1 MPKLM
6 KYFLFFVFALLFNA
20 AIGVGAENKLSKEAD
35 SLSENTAVENVV
47 DVEFSYE
54 EAKEKVEA
62 INQNLQEN
70 ISKEEIDAYVAELSK
85 IETALAKRRDNIER
99 EAKYL
104 QKQLE
109 ALTSNPEEVED
120 EAITKQ
126 REEIS
131 QNLAAQNKI
140 IKESDLLIIQIED
153 LTVKILNLRNQKIYG
168 DLLTK
173 QSAFINPVVFFNG
186 VKAYMIFFWD
196 VVKSPV
202 DWYENLPVSQRSYA
216 LFSIVAMFFI
226 LMVALIMA
234 IMLRRFIL
242 RNWGYKADI
251 TKPTFNRKL
260 VAAVAVAI
268 ARGLIFMF
276 LIIGCIIWME
286 STKIFEGSFLDTV
299 LMTTAFWTLLV
310 IVESTVSR
318 VTFAPKF
325 PQWRLL
331 NISTEKA
338 ARFTKMIFFYI
349 LCNATALIQVYI
361 AKYAEYPPETQHF
374 LIIISCA
381 VTAFFLMWFAK
392 IAFDSSKPEQTE
404 QPEPAEQVEEDG
416 SDGKLKMLMFSYVF
430 CTLTFVASLFGYPE
444 LSLFIL
450 RRIVLSLILCGLFE
464 VFRRSLIDIMYK
476 IILHLPIMK
485 KYKNSKK
492 TSNKINFWLKA
503 IINPILGLVFI
514 FSFLNLW
521 ELPGDFMLLAIKK
534 LLFGF
539 KIGGIQISLIAI
551 ILGIV
556 VFFCSLTVMRIIK
569 NKLANNLL
577 ASVDMDDGIK
587 HSLISGVSFVGFIIS
602 ILLAIV
608 SMGIDLTSLAFI
620 AGALSVGIGF
630 GLQDVIKNLVAGIII
645 LLERPFRVG
654 DWVIMNGEE
663 GKSKQ
668 INIRSTEMETF
679 KRSSVI
685 IPNATLLSSSV
696 TNLTHGD
703 NMSRQ
708 SIKVGVSYSSD
719 PEKVK
724 QILLDCVKENKDVLK
739 IPAPYVLFTDFGASS
754 LDFEVRF
761 YVRNLWESWSAPSD
775 LRYKI
780 FKKFAENGIEI
791 PFNQLVVYNGDK
803 ANEMRELAN
812 EQEIVK
818 SEK

>member
-1 MPKLM
+1 MLKFM
-6 KYFLFFVFALLFNA
+6 KYFLSVLFAFSLNVSSALSEENT
-20 AIGVGAENKLSKEAD
+20 VLAEA
-35 SLSENTAVENVV
+35 ENTANETIVADEL
-47 DVEFSYE
+47 SYE
-54 EAKEKVEA
+54 EAKAKVEA
-62 INQNLQEN
+62 IAQALQEN
-70 ISKEEIDAYVAELSK
+70 ISKEDIDAYVAELSK
-85 IETALAKRRDNIER
+85 IEGTLTKKRDSIEHD
-99 EAKYL
+99 AKYL

-109 ALTSNPEEVED
+109 ALTLNPQEVED
-120 EAITKQ
+120 ESITKQ

-140 IKESDLLIIQIED
+140 VKEADLLIIQIED

-168 DLLTK
+168 DLITK
-173 QSAFINPVVFFNG
+173 QSAFINPVVFFSG

-196 VVKSPV
+196 VVKSPL
-202 DWYENLPVSQRSYA
+202 DWYDNIPESQRSYA
-216 LFSIVAMFFI
+216 LFSIIAMVFI
-226 LMVALIMA
+226 LMIALIMA

-251 TKPTFNRKL
+251 TEPTFNRKL
-260 VAAVAVAI
+260 VAAFAVAI
-268 ARGLIFMF
+268 ARGLIYMF
-276 LIIGCIIWME
+276 LIGGCIIWMT

-299 LMTTAFWTLLV
+299 LMATAWWSLMV
-310 IVESTVSR
+310 IVESTASR

-331 NISTEKA
+331 NVTTEKA
-338 ARFTKMIFFYI
+338 ARFTKMIFLYI
-349 LCNATALIQVYI
+349 LCNAITIIQVYI
-361 AKYAEYPPETQHF
+361 AMTAEYSAETQHF
-374 LIIISCA
+374 LMIICCA

-392 IAFDSSKPEQTE
+392 ICFDGYKTEQVEQTE
-404 QPEPAEQVEEDG
+404 NQEQVEEEG
-416 SDGKLKMLMFSYVF
+416 SDNKFKILMFSYLF
-430 CTLTFVASLFGYPE
+430 CTITFIASLIGYPE

-450 RRIVLSLILCGLFE
+450 RHIVLSLILCGIFE
-464 VFRRSLIDIMYK
+464 VLRRSLIEIIKK
-476 IILHLPIMK
+476 IIYHFPLMK

-492 TSNKINFWLKA
+492 TANKINFWLKA
-503 IINPILGLVFI
+503 TINPILGLVLI
-514 FSFLNLW
+514 FSLLNLW

-551 ILGIV
+551 VLGII
-556 VFFCSLTVMRIIK
+556 VFFGSLTVVRILK

-587 HSLISGVSFVGFIIS
+587 HSLVSGVSFIGFIIS
-602 ILLAIV
+602 ILLAIIA
-608 SMGIDLTSLAFI
+608 MGIDLTSLAFI

-663 GKSKQ
+663 GKIKQ

-703 NMSRQ
+703 NMARQ
-708 SIKVGVSYSSD
+708 TVKVGVSYSSD

-724 QILLDCVKENKDVLK
+724 QILLDSVKEHKDILK
-739 IPAPYVLFTDFGASS
+739 TPAPYVLFTDFGASS
-754 LDFEVRF
+754 LDFELR
-761 YVRNLWESWSAPSD
+761 YYIRNLWDSWTAPSE
-775 LRYKI
+775 LRYTI

-803 ANEMRELAN
+803 ANENDTAAG

-818 SEK
+818 SKK